1 MEYLAPPD
9 EYRCDQFVL
18 RRYRPDDGPLLR
30 ESVTA
35 SQEHL
40 VEWLPWAGVD
50 LTEELA
56 TRRVREFCG
65 RWLLATDFLI
75 AITDTDDTMFLGG
88 CGYHL
93 RKQPLGN
100 LIAECGMWLRPE
112 RSGKGLGTAVLK
124 ALLTW
129 GFSDWPWERIEWRCD
144 ARNTASYRAA
154 EKAGMTQ
161 EGAFRHF
168 RMKPED
174 EPRTSKIFAALRSEW
189 SDD

>member
-9 EYRCDQFVL
+9 EYRTAQFML
-18 RRYRPDDGPLLR
+18 RRYRPTDGPLLR

-35 SQEHL
+35 SQKHL
-40 VEWLPWAGVD
+40 VQWLPWAGVD
-50 LTEELA
+50 LSDELA

-75 AITDTDDTMFLGG
+75 AITDPGDTRFLGG

-112 RSGKGLGTAVLK
+112 LSGKGLGTAVLK

-129 GFSDWPWERIEWRCD
+129 GFSAWPWERIEWRCD
-144 ARNTASYRAA
+144 ARNTASYRTA

-168 RMKPED
+168 RQKPED

-189 SDD
+189 SSD